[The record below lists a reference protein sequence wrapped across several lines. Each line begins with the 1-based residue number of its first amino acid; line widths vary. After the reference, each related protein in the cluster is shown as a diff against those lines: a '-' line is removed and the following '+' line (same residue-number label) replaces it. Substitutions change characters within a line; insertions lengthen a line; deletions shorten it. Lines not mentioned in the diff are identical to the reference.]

1 MKSSKSVIL
10 NKGDVIKTNPQ
21 NGYWGCALVLDVQE
35 HNDEFQPLCLIFLLI
50 SCHWK
55 NFLF

>member
-1 MKSSKSVIL
+1 MVRYEAILCGGGIVKSSKSIVL

-35 HNDEFQPLCLIFLLI
+35 HNDEFQPLC
-50 SCHWK
+50 
-55 NFLF
+55 

>member
-1 MKSSKSVIL
+1 MKSSKSIVL

-35 HNDEFQPLCLIFLLI
+35 HNDEVWAGSDRTHRELSL
-50 SCHWK
+50 
-55 NFLF
+55 